1 MRLHKNGQ
9 FSNKV
14 SMKAK
19 KEKKKQKEDAHNAHT
34 FDTKETWGAVSALMQ

>member
-19 KEKKKQKEDAHNAHT
+19 KEKKKQKEDAHNAHM
-34 FDTKETWGAVSALMQ
+34 FDTKEIRGAVSALMQ